1 MTANVVSLSKTLKIV
16 LAITYRIMAVLKVKT
31 DIIANTAAILIGR
44 AVILVIM
51 SVESFKTAVIFFYLY

>member
-1 MTANVVSLSKTLKIV
+1 MTSDVDSLSKTLKIV
-16 LAITYRIMAVLKVKT
+16 LAITYRIMAVLKVET